1 MDFENLRTGQR
12 YLFHYKGN
20 SRMFRAN
27 FVHLFEHNNY
37 KTLIVK
43 KYESNNYGPHNPE
56 IWYISLEL
64 VSHYETL
71 CDIMKSSILPDD
83 VLLEID
89 NFM

>member
-12 YLFHYKGN
+12 YLFHYKDKP
-20 SRMFRAN
+20 RMFRAN
-27 FVHLFEHNNY
+27 FVHLFEHNNF

-43 KYESNNYGPHNPE
+43 KYESNNYDPRDTS

-71 CDIMKSSILPDD
+71 CDIMKSGILPDD